1 VNVSPTL
8 RAFAILV
15 LIAAVITAF
24 QLGFGLEVIVQFL
37 QVLFLVAIAY
47 VLFMLWRRNREDIA
61 MWSGR
66 SRVVF
71 YGGAA
76 LSIAAVGLAFT
87 PWFPNSGLETVV
99 CIAAVAA
106 GVFGMWRVWRD
117 EHTFGY

>member
-1 VNVSPTL
+1 MNVSPTL

-15 LIAAVITAF
+15 LIAAVITAL
-24 QLGFGLEVIVQFL
+24 QLGFGLLVIVRFL
-37 QVLFLVAIAY
+37 QVLFLVAIVY
-47 VLFMLWRRNREDIA
+47 VLFVLWRRNREDIA

-71 YGGAA
+71 YAGAL

-87 PWFPNSGLETVV
+87 PWFPTSGVETVA

-106 GVFGMWRVWRD
+106 GVFAMWRVWRD
-117 EHTFGY
+117 EHTYGY